1 MFPVFCRRSPAAQ
14 VQCISVDVSY
24 TDGERGG
31 AYIEHGRFSLFVHN
45 QNSCYIKGARSS
57 LILIN
62 MFHTFVYHKL
72 DIKFR
77 PKTNCEKNNIKKTV
91 PNNELL
97 LQEVK
102 S

>member
-1 MFPVFCRRSPAAQ
+1 
-14 VQCISVDVSY
+14 
-24 TDGERGG
+24 
-31 AYIEHGRFSLFVHN
+31 
-45 QNSCYIKGARSS
+45 
-57 LILIN
+57 